1 MTYDVID
8 LFSGPDGWGTGFR
21 QTGSPLSVLG
31 IEIEPN
37 ARETAMANGHKT
49 ILQDIATLEPQHY
62 GHTGELKG
70 LIASPPCQGFSAAGK
85 GKGRED
91 ADRLI
96 AGIAEIGEGYEPDDV
111 IATLH
116 KDMADDRSVLALE
129 PLRWAISLR
138 PEWTVWEQVP
148 AVLPIWE
155 ACAAVLRDEGYS
167 VWVGK
172 MNSERY
178 GVPQTRTRAILIASR
193 TKQVAEPK
201 ATHSKYYSREPDR
214 IDPGVSKWVSMAEA
228 LGWTDGVVGFPRKSD
243 GKDEILIDGQAYR
256 ARDMRET
263 GKPAQVVTE
272 KARSWQ
278 YVNGNQANSARRS
291 LDTPAPTVHFGARSN
306 KVEFQFCG
314 AGVTS
319 EQSTVRDE
327 DAPAAT
333 IHAGNHGHVGSI
345 KAPEYFV
352 HTSGHRHRP
361 RREDGSLLVREG
373 DVDYYIRIPTDR
385 PCPTLTSGSDG
396 AKWDDAEPASEISY
410 RTTEDTTSRR
420 VTVQEAAI
428 LQSFPADYVWCGSKT
443 SQFQQV
449 GNAIPPLLAQRILEV
464 VL

>member
-91 ADRLI
+91 SDRLI

-155 ACAAVLRDEGYS
+155 VLETPN
-167 VWVGK
+167 W
-172 MNSERY
+172 
-178 GVPQTRTRAILIASR
+178 RASSPVRGTSAG
-193 TKQVAEPK
+193 
-201 ATHSKYYSREPDR
+201 
-214 IDPGVSKWVSMAEA
+214 PGLAISSPC
-228 LGWTDGVVGFPRKSD
+228 D
-243 GKDEILIDGQAYR
+243 
-256 ARDMRET
+256 
-263 GKPAQVVTE
+263 
-272 KARSWQ
+272 
-278 YVNGNQANSARRS
+278 
-291 LDTPAPTVHFGARSN
+291 RSN
-306 KVEFQFCG
+306 SSWALMSHPVNYG
-314 AGVTS
+314 
-319 EQSTVRDE
+319 QS
-327 DAPAAT
+327 
-333 IHAGNHGHVGSI
+333 
-345 KAPEYFV
+345 
-352 HTSGHRHRP
+352 
-361 RREDGSLLVREG
+361 
-373 DVDYYIRIPTDR
+373 
-385 PCPTLTSGSDG
+385 PCVQTKLTY
-396 AKWDDAEPASEISY
+396 PSY
-410 RTTEDTTSRR
+410 
-420 VTVQEAAI
+420 
-428 LQSFPADYVWCGSKT
+428 
-443 SQFQQV
+443 
-449 GNAIPPLLAQRILEV
+449 
-464 VL
+464 

>member
-70 LIASPPCQGFSAAGK
+70 LIASPPCPGFSSAGK
-85 GKGRED
+85 GLGRKDLDMLVLGIGQMRMGADPDKVIED
-91 ADRLI
+91 VARYAFD
-96 AGIAEIGEGYEPDDV
+96 E
-111 IATLH
+111 
-116 KDMADDRSVLALE
+116 RSKLTLE
-129 PLRWAISLR
+129 PLRWALSLR

-155 ACAAVLRDEGYS
+155 ACAEALRGIGYN

-172 MNSERY
+172 LHAEQH
-178 GVPQTRTRAILIASR
+178 GVPQTRTRAVLIASR
-193 TKQVAEPK
+193 TREVQAPD
-201 ATHSKYYSREPDR
+201 ATHSKYYSRDPKRLDR
-214 IDPGVSKWVSMAEA
+214 GVEKWVSMEEA
-228 LGWTDGVVGFPRKSD
+228 LGWTDGIVGFPRKSD
-243 GKDEILIDGQAYR
+243 GQEEILEI
-256 ARDMRET
+256 
-263 GKPAQVVTE
+263 
-272 KARSWQ
+272 
-278 YVNGNQANSARRS
+278 
-291 LDTPAPTVHFGARSN
+291 
-306 KVEFQFCG
+306 QFCG

-319 EQSTVRDE
+319 ERSAGQKPRDM
-327 DAPAAT
+327 DQPAHTITGKATAAFKDGPVDDPCAPTESRKNRLGKPTNDDPTQLYPAGVTGIAAGRGT
-333 IHAGNHGHVGSI
+333 TT
-345 KAPEYFV
+345 P
-352 HTSGHRHRP
+352 SGVIT
-361 RREDGSLLVREG
+361 GKGTAAWG
-373 DVDYYIRIPTDR
+373 DKDR
-385 PCPTLTSGSDG
+385 VQ
-396 AKWDDAEPASEISY
+396 
-410 RTTEDTTSRR
+410 SRR

-443 SQFQQV
+443 SAYQQV

>member
-1 MTYDVID
+1 MYDVID

-70 LIASPPCQGFSAAGK
+70 LIASPPCQGFSTAGK

-193 TKQVAEPK
+193 TKQAAEPK

-243 GKDEILIDGQAYR
+243 GKDEIMIDGQAYR

-263 GKPAQVVTE
+263 GRPSQVITE
-272 KARSWQ
+272 KDRSWQ
-278 YVNGNQANSARRS
+278 YVNGDLR
-291 LDTPAPTVHFGARSN
+291 P
-306 KVEFQFCG
+306 
-314 AGVTS
+314 
-319 EQSTVRDE
+319 
-327 DAPAAT
+327 
-333 IHAGNHGHVGSI
+333 
-345 KAPEYFV
+345 PEYFV

-373 DVDYYIRIPTDR
+373 DLDYYIRIPTDR
-385 PCPTLTSGSDG
+385 PSPTLTGSDG
-396 AKWDDAEPASEISY
+396 AKWDNAQPVSEISY
-410 RTTEDTTSRR
+410 RTTEETVSHR

-443 SQFQQV
+443 SQFQQC